1 MRNFISVIAL
11 AGAAT
16 QLAAAQSPDLIGCAT
31 AVLSNIKLPN
41 CSPSD
46 ISCLCGDSSFLGKV
60 KDTITQKCMPSAQT
74 EALAFAENLCKTPS
88 SATSSAPSLLGALS
102 GSQPLRREST
112 ECSCPCES
120 GSGSPSPSS
129 SASGTSPEST
139 PSSGST
145 PGGAVPVAAPPSGGS
160 PAASSPAAA
169 GSSSAAVPSGSSG
182 VSPTNA
188 PSSSNSGSG
197 SGSGT
202 STSASGASPAGTSG
216 AASPSD
222 TVFHGSGAQSLPSLV
237 APLAISFF
245 AALATL

>member
-74 EALAFAENLCKTPS
+74 EALTFAENLCKTPS
-88 SATSSAPSLLGALS
+88 SAASSAPSLLGALS
-102 GSQPLRREST
+102 GAQPLRRAST
-112 ECSCPCES
+112 ECSCPCEA

-145 PGGAVPVAAPPSGGS
+145 PGGAVPVAAPPS
-160 PAASSPAAA
+160 ASSPAAA

-188 PSSSNSGSG
+188 PSSSSSGSG
-197 SGSGT
+197 SGS
-202 STSASGASPAGTSG
+202 SPSASGASPAGTSG

>member
-46 ISCLCGDSSFLGKV
+46 ISCLCGDSSFLSKV

-74 EALAFAENLCKTPS
+74 EALTFAENLCKTPS
-88 SATSSAPSLLGALS
+88 SSASSAPSLLGALS

-145 PGGAVPVAAPPSGGS
+145 PGGAVPVAAPPSAS

-188 PSSSNSGSG
+188 PSSSSSGSG
-197 SGSGT
+197 SSP
-202 STSASGASPAGTSG
+202 SASGASPAGTSG

-222 TVFHGSGAQSLPSLV
+222 TVFHGSGAQSLPSFV

>member
-16 QLAAAQSPDLIGCAT
+16 QLAAAQSPDLVGCAT

-46 ISCLCGDSSFLGKV
+46 ISCLCGDSSFLSTI
-60 KDTITQKCMPSAQT
+60 KDTITQKCVSAAQT
-74 EALAFAENLCKTPS
+74 EALTFAENLCKTPS

-120 GSGSPSPSS
+120 GSSSPSPSS

-139 PSSGST
+139 TPSS
-145 PGGAVPVAAPPSGGS
+145 GGAVPVAAPPSGS
-160 PAASSPAAA
+160 PAASPAAA

-188 PSSSNSGSG
+188 PSSSSSSSSSG

-202 STSASGASPAGTSG
+202 STSATGVSPAGTSG
-216 AASPSD
+216 AASPSG
-222 TVFHGSGAQSLPSLV
+222 TAFHGTGAQSLPSLV
-237 APLAISFF
+237 APLVISFF
-245 AALATL
+245 AALAAL

>member
-60 KDTITQKCMPSAQT
+60 KDSITQKCMPSAQT

-88 SATSSAPSLLGALS
+88 SSASSAPSLLGALS

-145 PGGAVPVAAPPSGGS
+145 PGGAVPVAAPPSGAS

-188 PSSSNSGSG
+188 PSSSGSSSGS
-197 SGSGT
+197 SP
-202 STSASGASPAGTSG
+202 SASGASPAGTSG

>member
-1 MRNFISVIAL
+1 MRNFVSVIAL

-60 KDTITQKCMPSAQT
+60 KDIITQKCMPSAQT
-74 EALAFAENLCKTPS
+74 EALTFAENLCKTPS
-88 SATSSAPSLLGALS
+88 SAASSAPSLLGALS
-102 GSQPLRREST
+102 GAQPLRRAST
-112 ECSCPCES
+112 ECSCPCEA
-120 GSGSPSPSS
+120 GSGSPSPSA

-145 PGGAVPVAAPPSGGS
+145 PGGAVPVAAPPSGAS

-188 PSSSNSGSG
+188 PSSSSSGSG
-197 SGSGT
+197 SSP
-202 STSASGASPAGTSG
+202 SASGASPAGTSG

>member
-16 QLAAAQSPDLIGCAT
+16 QLAAAQSSDLIGCAT

-74 EALAFAENLCKTPS
+74 EALTFAENLCKTPS

-188 PSSSNSGSG
+188 PSSSSSG